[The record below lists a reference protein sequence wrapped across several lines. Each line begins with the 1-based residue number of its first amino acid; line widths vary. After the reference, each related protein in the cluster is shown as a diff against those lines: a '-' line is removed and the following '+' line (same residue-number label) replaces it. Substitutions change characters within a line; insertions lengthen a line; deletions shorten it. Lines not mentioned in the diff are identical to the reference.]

1 MCISRFWD
9 YKENLQSK
17 ILKRWV
23 IMKEHMIMIRT
34 YGNVIMG
41 KLENHKRIIRE
52 SITVVMVSNRTV
64 KSNN

>member
-1 MCISRFWD
+1 
-9 YKENLQSK
+9 
-17 ILKRWV
+17 
-23 IMKEHMIMIRT
+23 MKEHMIMIRT